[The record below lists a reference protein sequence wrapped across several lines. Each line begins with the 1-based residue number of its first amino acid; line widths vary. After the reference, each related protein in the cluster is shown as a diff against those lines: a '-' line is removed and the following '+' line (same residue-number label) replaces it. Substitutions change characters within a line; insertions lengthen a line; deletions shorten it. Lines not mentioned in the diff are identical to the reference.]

1 MTRDDIL
8 KEAMRLING
17 DRAKDYGDAYMNHE
31 RIAKLWSVVLD
42 KKVTVKDVMMCML
55 CVKIARLIHADK
67 TDNWIDICGYAGL
80 GGELSGLNG
89 EGK

>member
-8 KEAMRLING
+8 QEAMRLING

-31 RIAKLWSVVLD
+31 RIAKLWSVVLN
-42 KKVTVKDVMMCML
+42 KEVTVKDVMMCML

-67 TDNWIDICGYAGL
+67 PYNWRKICGYAGL
-80 GGELSGLNG
+80 RGELSGLNG